1 MANFCKKCTLELFG
15 DLQPDIVADP
25 GEIVW
30 DLCEGCGWGWFDD
43 KGIRVETHQDETDG
57 NRDSG

>member
-1 MANFCKKCTLELFG
+1 MANFCKTCTQELFG
-15 DLQPDIVADP
+15 VYPPDIVAAP

-43 KGIRVETHQDETDG
+43 QGFRVEKEDEDG
-57 NRDSG
+57 DCRDE